1 MFKQTIC
8 VSALALFL
16 WPTSLLAQASQTT
29 PNEGAHSTRAINSGA
44 VRGVVKDNSGAVIP
58 NAKVTLTDQAGT
70 TRIANTRPDGSYVFR
85 GVTPGTYTVSA
96 EVKGLAQAG
105 VVAVSVGPSQPA
117 HGDVVM
123 RPENLTQE
131 VTVAE
136 NSTTQVSTDPSQN
149 ATQLVLKNEDLAA
162 LPDDPDDLA
171 QDLQALAGPSAG
183 PGGGQ
188 IYVDGFSTGRLPP
201 KESIR
206 EIRINQ
212 NPFSSEFDKL
222 GFGRIEIL
230 TKPGSDRFH
239 GTMFYT
245 VSDGALNSRNPF
257 LTVTPDF
264 RTQNFGGNVSGP
276 VTKHASFFVDFE
288 RRQIDDNG
296 ILNALTLGSASE
308 GYPIVNDRSF
318 VPTPQQRTTISPR
331 LDWQLGTNN
340 TLSFRYSY
348 LDNHRDLSG
357 VSQFNL
363 PENGYSRDD
372 SEHTA
377 QITGTA
383 VLNSKVVNET
393 RFQFRRENEF
403 QTAVSNGP
411 QITVP
416 GAFTTGGAGVGHTAQ
431 GTDRYELQNYTS
443 MAEGRHSVKFGVRLR
458 GYKLDFNS
466 PQNFNGTYSF
476 ASLDTY
482 RLTLEGLSSGLGMEQ
497 IRAIGGGPLQ
507 FTINSGNPSLGVD
520 QVDVGAFVQDDWRL
534 TPNLTLSGG
543 LRYETQTNIHDWH
556 DFAPRL
562 GFAWSPFS
570 GKQSGRPK
578 TVIRGG
584 FGLFYLRFDDT
595 DVLTAEEYN
604 GINQQSYL
612 VKDPLFYGAVPPV
625 SSLSA
630 VSNQQ
635 VRYLIDKNLQAP
647 YLIQS
652 AIGVEQQL
660 FKRTTLAVNFT
671 NTRGV
676 HQYRTRDINAP
687 FPGTVNPAVPD
698 SGIRPLGGIGD
709 LYQYESSGLL
719 KQSQLMVRVNTQ
731 IAKNITLF
739 GAYIWN
745 NAHSD
750 TDGLTSLPVNQ
761 YNAGTEWSRSSL
773 AITNRMFLGGSIVAP
788 LRLQFSP
795 FIIASSGRP
804 YNITTGYDNNLDGI
818 RNDRPGLASQSGP
831 GIIAS
836 PFGFLDPNPK
846 PGEPLISRNAGDG
859 PNMFMLNLRLSRTW
873 GFGTTKYAGVVG
885 GARAHTGGGGRMG
898 GGGRGGD
905 APLLTEH
912 RYNLT
917 LSISARNLLNRV
929 NYNTPVGVLTSP
941 YFLQATGIA
950 GGFGAEQ
957 TPTNNRRIELQLR
970 FQF

>member
-1 MFKQTIC
+1 MSKHKSC
-8 VSALALFL
+8 VFALALPL
-16 WPTSLLAQASQTT
+16 WPALLLAQANHPAPAAVARSA
-29 PNEGAHSTRAINSGA
+29 PASNAGV

-58 NAKVTLTDQAGT
+58 NAKVTLTDQAGV
-70 TRIANTRPDGSYVFR
+70 TRTSQTRSDGSYVFR
-85 GVTPGTYTVSA
+85 NVAPGTYTVSG
-96 EVKGLAQAG
+96 EMNGLTQAG
-105 VVAVSVGPSQPA
+105 VVAVSVASGQPA
-117 HGDVVM
+117 QGDLVM
-123 RPENLTQE
+123 RPEKLTQE

-136 NSTTQVSTDPSQN
+136 NNTTQVSTDPSQN

-188 IYVDGFSTGRLPP
+188 IYVDGFSSGRLPP

-222 GFGRIEIL
+222 GYGRIEIL
-230 TKPGSDRFH
+230 TKPGSDKFH

-245 VSDGALNSRNPF
+245 VSDGVLNSRNPF
-257 LTVTPDF
+257 LSVTPDF
-264 RTQNFGGNVSGP
+264 RTQNFGGNISGP
-276 VTKHASFFVDFE
+276 VNKHASFFVDFE

-296 ILNALTLGSASE
+296 ILNALTLGPASE
-308 GYPIVNDRSF
+308 GYPIVNDRNF

-331 LDWQLGTNN
+331 MDWQLGANN

-363 PENGYSRDD
+363 PENGYSLDD
-372 SEHTA
+372 AEHTA
-377 QITGTA
+377 QITETA
-383 VLNSKVVNET
+383 VLSTKVVNET

-403 QTAVSNGP
+403 RTAVSNGP
-411 QITVP
+411 QISVP
-416 GAFTTGGAGVGHTAQ
+416 GAFTAGGAGVGHTAQ
-431 GTDRYELQNYTS
+431 SVDRYELQNYTS
-443 MAEGRHSVKFGVRLR
+443 MAEGRHSVKFGFRAR
-458 GYKLDFNS
+458 GYKVDFNS
-466 PQNFNGTYSF
+466 PQNFNGTYNF
-476 ASLDTY
+476 ASLNAY
-482 RLTLEGLSSGLGMEQ
+482 RLTLEGLSSGLGMDQ
-497 IRAIGGGPLQ
+497 IRAMGGGPLQ
-507 FTINSGNPSLGVD
+507 FTINSGNPALGVD
-520 QVDVGAFVQDDWRL
+520 QVDVGAFVQDDWRVA
-534 TPNLTLSGG
+534 PNLTLSGG

-556 DFAPRL
+556 DFAPRV
-562 GFAWSPFS
+562 GFAWSPLL

-612 VKDPLFYGAVPPV
+612 VKNPLFYGGVPPL

-635 VRYLIDKNLQAP
+635 LRYLIDKNLQAP

-652 AIGVEQQL
+652 AIGLEQQL
-660 FKRTTLAVNFT
+660 FNRTSLAVNFT

-687 FPGTVNPAVPD
+687 LPGTVNPSVPE
-698 SGIRPLGGIGD
+698 SGIRPFGAIGD
-709 LYQYESSGLL
+709 LYQFESSGLL

-731 IAKNITLF
+731 MSKNISLF
-739 GAYIWN
+739 GAYVWN

-750 TDGLTSLPVNQ
+750 TDGLQSLPVDQ
-761 YNAGTEWSRSSL
+761 YNTDTEWARSAL

-788 LRLQFSP
+788 FRLQFSP
-795 FIIASSGRP
+795 FVIASSGRP
-804 YNITTGYDNNLDGI
+804 YNIVTGFDNNLDGI
-818 RNDRPGLASQSGP
+818 RNDRPGLASGP
-831 GIIAS
+831 GTGIIAT
-836 PFGFLDPNPK
+836 PYGFLDPNPK
-846 PGEPLISRNAGDG
+846 PGEQLVPRNAGDG
-859 PNMFMLNLRLSRTW
+859 ASMFMLNLRMSRTW
-873 GFGTTKYAGVVG
+873 GFGTSKFSGVVG
-885 GARAHTGGGGRMG
+885 GARAHGGGGGHFHG
-898 GGGRGGD
+898 GG
-905 APLLTEH
+905 PLLTEH

-917 LSISARNLLNRV
+917 LSVSARNLLNRV

-941 YFLQATGIA
+941 YFLESTGIA
-950 GGFGAEQ
+950 GGYGAEQ